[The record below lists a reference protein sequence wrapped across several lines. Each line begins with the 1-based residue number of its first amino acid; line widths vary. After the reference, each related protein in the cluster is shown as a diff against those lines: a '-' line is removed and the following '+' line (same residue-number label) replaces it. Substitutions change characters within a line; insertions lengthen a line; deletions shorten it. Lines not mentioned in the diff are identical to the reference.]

1 MSGFGVQGSS
11 KSASGVI
18 GVTEGN
24 GVAAVAGVDDSPTG
38 AIGVSGVSFKA
49 GGIGV
54 IADNTVG
61 TALKVT
67 GVAAFSRSGVVSI
80 AAGKSTGTHASVTL
94 ASTSLVL
101 ANLQNNLPGV
111 YVEAVVPNV
120 SGHSFEIV
128 LSKAVPAGKSAK
140 VAWFIVN

>member
-1 MSGFGVQGSS
+1 MWPS
-11 KSASGVI
+11 
-18 GVTEGN
+18 T
-24 GVAAVAGVDDSPTG
+24 
-38 AIGVSGVSFKA
+38 
-49 GGIGV
+49 
-54 IADNTVG
+54 
-61 TALKVT
+61 
-67 GVAAFSRSGVVSI
+67 
-80 AAGKSTGTHASVTL
+80 AAGKSTATHTSVTL

-128 LSKAVPAGKSAK
+128 LSKAVPAGKTAK